1 VDEGTAIFKVTNDP
15 PVVSPAQFVTYDID
29 GYPLP
34 SDEYLWLVGQA
45 ARGLRGEIPVNQT
58 RPAR

>member
-1 VDEGTAIFKVTNDP
+1 M
-15 PVVSPAQFVTYDID
+15 FVTYDID

-45 ARGLRGEIPVNQT
+45 GKALRNEIPVT
-58 RPAR
+58 AARPVRP